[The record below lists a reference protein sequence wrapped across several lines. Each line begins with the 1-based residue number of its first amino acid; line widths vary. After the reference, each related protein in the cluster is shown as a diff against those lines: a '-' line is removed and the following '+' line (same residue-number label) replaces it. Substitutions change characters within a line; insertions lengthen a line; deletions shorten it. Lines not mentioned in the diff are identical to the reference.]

1 MRLRFARVLLPTIA
15 GMFLAMTGNLVHA
28 DEVTIYRCT
37 DARGQVALRDTP
49 CAKGQHQQTIDM
61 IRPRD
66 PPPRPAPAVAPPG
79 PTPAAPAQPTTV
91 IVVRTPPQ
99 PVYECVTPDGER
111 YTSDTPTGNPRW
123 VPLWTLGYP
132 VGPGTGHGGH
142 HGGHPDMPPVRPATS
157 SGQNSTHTGQGLMFG
172 NVGRPAPSPPA
183 NPGIPARPPMGGGII
198 PILGSWISDQCE
210 RLPQEEV
217 CTRLSDRRWELDRRY
232 NSAMQSERKRIDAE
246 QRNIDARLA
255 SDCADY

>member
-1 MRLRFARVLLPTIA
+1 MPSRLARALLPTI
-15 GMFLAMTGNLVHA
+15 GGILLAMTGNLVHA

-66 PPPRPAPAVAPPG
+66 PPPRPAPVTAPPK

-91 IVVRTPPQ
+91 VVFRNPPQ

-111 YTSDTPTGNPRW
+111 YTSDTPAGNPRW

-132 VGPGTGHGGH
+132 VGPGIGHGGH
-142 HGGHPDMPPVRPATS
+142 HGGHPGIPPVRPAR
-157 SGQNSTHTGQGLMFG
+157 QTGAGLMFG
-172 NVGRPAPSPPA
+172 NVGRPAPNPPA
-183 NPGIPARPPMGGGII
+183 SPGIPARPPMGGGIV
-198 PILGSWISDQCE
+198 PILGSWINDQCE